1 MFMKFE
7 NNSDSLR
14 LRSRL
19 GRGEKL
25 KKKVKKIAAQT
36 CMGCEI
42 Y

>member
-19 GRGEKL
+19 RRGEKF
-25 KKKVKKIAAQT
+25 KKKSKKNYSPN
-36 CMGCEI
+36 MHGL
-42 Y
+42 